1 MAMIDYSA
9 DLYDPVYAVIGVP
22 ATLTAAGTAGEI
34 ELTVIDDT
42 RPKRQASGSGVEVSS
57 VAPGAF
63 ARMPELIANGVV
75 PEDFHGAVMT
85 FNGRSWQVR
94 NHEMQG
100 NPNGE
105 DFGQV
110 RFLLNAIRS
119 SDG

>member
-1 MAMIDYSA
+1 MIDYSTN
-9 DLYDPVYAVIGVP
+9 LYDPVYAVLGVP
-22 ATLTAAGTAGEI
+22 ATLTADGTVGEI
-34 ELTVIDDT
+34 TLTVIDDT
-42 RPKRQASGSGVEVSS
+42 RPKRQAGGSGVEVSS

-63 ARMPELIANGVV
+63 ARMPELIENGIA
-75 PEDFHGAVMT
+75 PDEFHGGVLT

-94 NHEMQG
+94 NHEMHG